1 MTDNAPP
8 FERLLS
14 LQDLDTR
21 IDQLRHQKATLPE
34 RAELAAS
41 EQALAEL
48 EREASAIQ
56 SKLDAVGRDQR
67 RREDEVASA
76 ESKIAELNSSMYGGG
91 VTSPRE
97 LQTMQEEIDSL
108 RRRLSSVEDEI
119 IELMEYAEPL
129 QAQLVTIDGRR
140 AELDGTAQ
148 TALAQIAEK
157 ETVIDAELA
166 KVEADRKAL
175 EVGIP
180 VDVIEMYEG
189 MRRSFN
195 GVAVARLEHGTCGG
209 CFLSLATAELDHI
222 RHLPPDAIVH
232 CEECGR
238 LLVH

>member
-1 MTDNAPP
+1 MTDTAPP
-8 FERLLS
+8 FELLLS

-140 AELDGTAQ
+140 AEL
-148 TALAQIAEK
+148 
-157 ETVIDAELA
+157 A